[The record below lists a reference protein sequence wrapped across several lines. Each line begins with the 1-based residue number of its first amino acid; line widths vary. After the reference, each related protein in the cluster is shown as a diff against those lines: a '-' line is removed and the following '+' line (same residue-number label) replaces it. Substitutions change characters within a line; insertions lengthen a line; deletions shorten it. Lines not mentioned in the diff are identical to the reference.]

1 MQEYNVEIIETSSK
15 YVTVTASSA
24 DMAERVVRSMYN
36 SEEIVLDYS
45 DFDKVEFNTVRV
57 LQS

>member
-24 DMAERVVRSMYN
+24 DTADRVVRSMYHG
-36 SEEIVLDYS
+36 EEITLDYS